1 MSVRCH
7 ARHSGFTLVEVMVAL
22 LVISVGLL
30 GIAKMQALA
39 LASTASARTRSLAAL
54 QAASLAATMQ
64 ADRSYWSAITASPSL
79 TITVP
84 ASGAFSP
91 NPADPNLVVPSGTQS
106 GCSSS
111 ASPCTAG
118 QLAAQD
124 LTDWTTSLHTALTN
138 SSATLICTPG
148 AAANSATCTLTINW
162 TDHLIAL
169 NTAANTTSTAAQV
182 SAALQN
188 MAANTSSYQLFI
200 QP

>member
-1 MSVRCH
+1 MSVRCN
-7 ARHSGFTLVEVMVAL
+7 ARHSGFTLVEAMVAL

-30 GIAKMQALA
+30 GIAKMQAVA
-39 LASTASARTRSLAAL
+39 LASTASARTRSLASL

-64 ADRSYWSAITASPSL
+64 ADRSYWSAITPAF

-84 ASGAFSP
+84 ATGTFSA
-91 NPADPNLVVPSGTQS
+91 NPTDPNLVVPTGAQLGCQS
-106 GCSSS
+106 ST
-111 ASPCTAG
+111 SPCTAG

-138 SSATLICTPG
+138 SSATLVCTPG

-162 TDHLIAL
+162 TDHLVAL

-182 SAALQN
+182 NTALQN
-188 MAANTSSYQLFI
+188 VAASSYQLFI